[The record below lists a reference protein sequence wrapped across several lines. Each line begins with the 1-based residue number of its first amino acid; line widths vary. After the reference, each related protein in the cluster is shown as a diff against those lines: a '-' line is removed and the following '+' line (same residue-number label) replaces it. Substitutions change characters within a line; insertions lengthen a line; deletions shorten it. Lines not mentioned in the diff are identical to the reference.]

1 VLAGTAWLFCATAAV
16 GVQTLPNLEWLR
28 PTLQLTSLVTLG
40 VLYWI
45 TPRKESDEA
54 GVTIFSS
61 FFGLVLS
68 SLLLSGLL
76 VKPNVGMNQ
85 VSAISASWVAYALF
99 LIVVGFRADRRYLRY
114 CGLAVFGLT
123 VAKVVLIDL
132 SELDSMIRV
141 GILLLLGLG
150 MIGTGYWY
158 ILWDRKRRS
167 QDKTVD

>member
-1 VLAGTAWLFCATAAV
+1 
-16 GVQTLPNLEWLR
+16 
-28 PTLQLTSLVTLG
+28 
-40 VLYWI
+40 
-45 TPRKESDEA
+45 
-54 GVTIFSS
+54 
-61 FFGLVLS
+61 
-68 SLLLSGLL
+68 
-76 VKPNVGMNQ
+76 MNK